1 MFEDIFRAAA
11 AKAIEMAV
19 NEGHLIKEDGI
30 LLNPKTLELVNEI
43 EEMNRQHLI
52 NKALENGD
60 EKLFI
65 QLTNQKDGA
74 FNVQGASKSRCS

>member
-1 MFEDIFRAAA
+1 MFEDLFRAAA

-30 LLNPKTLELVNEI
+30 ILMPATIDLVNEI

-52 NKALENGD
+52 DMALANNDRE
-60 EKLFI
+60 LFM
-65 QLTNQKDGA
+65 QLTN
-74 FNVQGASKSRCS
+74 

>member
-1 MFEDIFRAAA
+1 MFEDLFRAAA

-30 LLNPKTLELVNEI
+30 LLNPNTISLVNEI

-52 NKALENGD
+52 DIALANNDRE
-60 EKLFI
+60 LFM
-65 QLTNQKDGA
+65 QLTN
-74 FNVQGASKSRCS
+74 

>member
-1 MFEDIFRAAA
+1 VIQLFEDLFRAAA

-30 LLNPKTLELVNEI
+30 ILKPSTIDLVNEI

-52 NKALENGD
+52 DIALANNDRE
-60 EKLFI
+60 LFM
-65 QLTNQKDGA
+65 QLTN
-74 FNVQGASKSRCS
+74 

>member
-1 MFEDIFRAAA
+1 MLFEDLFRAAA

-30 LLNPKTLELVNEI
+30 ILMPATINLVNEI

-52 NKALENGD
+52 DMALANNDRE
-60 EKLFI
+60 LFM
-65 QLTNQKDGA
+65 QLTN
-74 FNVQGASKSRCS
+74 

>member
-1 MFEDIFRAAA
+1 MFEDLFRAAA

-30 LLNPKTLELVNEI
+30 ILNPNTINLVNEI

-52 NKALENGD
+52 DMALANNDRE
-60 EKLFI
+60 LFM
-65 QLTNQKDGA
+65 QLT
-74 FNVQGASKSRCS
+74 S

>member
-1 MFEDIFRAAA
+1 MLFEDLFRAAV

-30 LLNPKTLELVNEI
+30 ILMPATINLVNEI

-52 NKALENGD
+52 DMALANND
-60 EKLFI
+60 RKLFM
-65 QLTNQKDGA
+65 QLT
-74 FNVQGASKSRCS
+74 S

>member
-1 MFEDIFRAAA
+1 MFEDLFRAAA

-30 LLNPKTLELVNEI
+30 LLNPNTINLVNEI

-52 NKALENGD
+52 DIALANNDRE
-60 EKLFI
+60 LFM
-65 QLTNQKDGA
+65 QLTN
-74 FNVQGASKSRCS
+74 